1 MSSSPALNL
10 YFSPMACSLATRIAL
25 YEAGAADATYTNV
38 DTKAK
43 RTLDGDDYWQVAPMG
58 QVPVLRMADGQLLT
72 ENTAVLQYVAE
83 HYPDA
88 RLMPQEPSQRAKLR
102 QWLGFIGTE
111 LHKALFVPLL
121 DPKASPDVKAY
132 AADKAA
138 LRLGLLQKH
147 FAQDGQD
154 YLLDSFSVA
163 DAYLATILNW
173 APYAKLDLA
182 PWPAVQAYHRRIS
195 QRPQVARAL
204 AEEFALYK
212 EEVAR
217 QKIARV

>member
-1 MSSSPALNL
+1 MLTL

-25 YEAGAADATYTNV
+25 YEAGVEAHYTNV

-58 QVPVLRMADGQLLT
+58 QVPVLRMDDGALLT

-83 HYPDA
+83 HYPESG
-88 RLMPQEPSQRAKLR
+88 LMPEDKNQRARLR

-121 DPKASPDVKAY
+121 DPKAAPDVKAY
-132 AADKAA
+132 ASAKAA

-147 FAQDGQD
+147 FEQPGQAFLQDD
-154 YLLDSFSVA
+154 FSVA
-163 DAYLATILNW
+163 DAYLVTILNW
-173 APYAKLDLA
+173 APYAGVDLSA
-182 PWPAVQAYHRRIS
+182 WPAVAAYHQRIS

-204 AEEFALYK
+204 KEEFGLYK
-212 EEVAR
+212 EELAR
-217 QKIARV
+217 QKEKAAAAVN